1 MQTTQ
6 CISIRQLDEIAGAI
20 FDQGDVIVK
29 EGCSA
34 HGCPTRRFVNVAELI
49 DDLRHQPEQ
58 RSSFSSYAIYYPEA
72 KGHVYE
78 KRLTLKPESCNGH
91 TFRFSQEGWG
101 LIHLQC
107 DFRNYPTIK
116 CRIAVNSAARAG
128 NWYDTCPE
136 YKNPRRWDW
145 DVINKKAGR
154 LVRLLR
160 KCGKHA
166 EPDASPNGGPAT
178 PPGSSGVSEGPPSV
192 N

>member
-6 CISIRQLDEIAGAI
+6 RISIRQLHEIVGAI

-29 EGCSA
+29 EADSA
-34 HGCPTRRFVNVAELI
+34 FDCPTRSFVNAAELI
-49 DDLRHQPEQ
+49 DHLTHRPEEK
-58 RSSFSSYAIYYPEA
+58 SSFSSYAIYYPEA

-78 KRLTLKPESCNGH
+78 KRITLKPESCNGH

-101 LIHLQC
+101 LVHLQC
-107 DFRNYPTIK
+107 DFRNYPTIV
-116 CRIAVNSAARAG
+116 CRIAVNSAERAR

-136 YKNPRRWDW
+136 YKNPRLWDW
-145 DVINKKAGR
+145 DIISKKAGQ

-166 EPDASPNGGPAT
+166 AHHASPDGSPAE
-178 PPGSSGVSEGPPSV
+178 PSISGGPPSV
-192 N
+192 S